1 MGKISKFGFLL
12 GAVLAFNSAS
22 QSFGADSSCGNIVE
36 PNNDLIKA
44 IMARSALNA
53 FAGNSK
59 VPPFLEGI
67 EPQILK
73 NDEVNDHQGSVLFV
87 KRDAKWTLV
96 APYDGE
102 ADQGIFVS
110 PQSDEVFI
118 FTMLATEGPGSSYT
132 LVRASDRFNKFDC
145 LTIPF
150 PKSVKNP
157 ENFLELQD
165 FNLDAQGNGSLVGSA
180 DIERGRGSKVSW
192 FRYSTSDFGRTWSA
206 PVKLAGKPKKI
217 PGIFNAVALR
227 PDLQLQTDMQRY
239 FGVGGK

>member
-1 MGKISKFGFLL
+1 MNKAFNIGLLL
-12 GAVLAFNSAS
+12 GTVLALTNAS
-22 QSFGADSSCGNIVE
+22 QSFGADNSCGAIVE

-44 IMARSALNA
+44 IIAHSPLDA

-67 EPQILK
+67 EPQMFK
-73 NDEVNDHQGSVLFV
+73 NDVNDHQGSVLFV

-96 APYDGE
+96 APSDGE
-102 ADQGIFVS
+102 TDQGIFVS

-118 FTMLATEGPGSSYT
+118 VTMIAIEGPGPSYT

-150 PKSVKNP
+150 PDSVKSP
-157 ENFLELQD
+157 ESYLELQD
-165 FNLDAQGNGSLVGSA
+165 FNLDAQGKGSLVGSA
-180 DIERGRGSKVSW
+180 SIERGRRSEVLW
-192 FRYSTSDFGRTWSA
+192 FRYSTSDSGRTWSA

-227 PDLQLQTDMQRY
+227 PDLQLQIDMQRF